1 MIAIVGGGEL
11 GTALASALSEK
22 GEEPLCLVMDPRSA
36 RRMRAPGP
44 TAPLAPGGDWA
55 ARVPEEAGAA
65 FVVTGSD
72 PLNSRI
78 VSGLRKARP
87 DLLLL
92 AEASTPAA
100 SSRLRRAGADF
111 VLESKRFLAAT
122 MLDQITELENQ
133 RAARRLVA
141 VLGSCREKGL
151 AVFLHD
157 DPDPDSIASAMAI
170 KRICAASRV
179 QCALYHGGEV
189 ARPENALMVSLLGAR
204 LENLSSPEEAAAAMS
219 RHDRCAL
226 IESSIPGQNNIL
238 PPGSKVDIIID
249 HHRFPRGKE
258 PQGELV
264 DIRPNL
270 GAAATILTGYLRR
283 LWIRPDPPLASALLY
298 AIKVDTNDLTRHVD
312 PEDLAATVYLA
323 EHADLRLIQ
332 RFESPPMPGSTA
344 EVMARAILD
353 RELFS
358 GHLLACAGEIR
369 DREALARAAE
379 FLVRLEGVSVAVV
392 FGLMKDKVY
401 LSARS
406 SDPSVDTG
414 RLLHAAFGK
423 AGSAGGHA
431 ASAGAQVPLG
441 VLGRKM
447 GEEKREQLARRAV
460 RRLYLRAAG
469 IAGGG

>member
-1 MIAIVGGGEL
+1 MIAILGGGEL
-11 GTALASALSEK
+11 GEALARALSEK
-22 GEEPLCLVMDPRSA
+22 GEQPLCLVPDERGLSRMRTLGMNA
-36 RRMRAPGP
+36 RRAPH
-44 TAPLAPGGDWA
+44 DEWA
-55 ARVPEEAGAA
+55 ACVPQEAGAA

-87 DLLLL
+87 DLLVL
-92 AEASTPAA
+92 AEAGTTAA
-100 SSRLRRAGADF
+100 SKRLKRAGADF
-111 VLESKRFLAAT
+111 VLESKRLLATT

-141 VLGSCREKGL
+141 VLGSCRENGL

-170 KRICAASRV
+170 KRICAANRV
-179 QCALYHGGEV
+179 PCALYHGGEV
-189 ARPENALMVSLLGAR
+189 SRPENALLVSLLGAR
-204 LENLSSPEEAAAAMS
+204 LERLPSAEAAAAAMS
-219 RHDRCAL
+219 RHDRSAL

-238 PPGSKVDIIID
+238 PPGSKVDVIID
-249 HHRFPRGKE
+249 HHPLPKGEE

-264 DIRPNL
+264 DIRPDL

-358 GHLLACAGEIR
+358 GHLLACAGVIR

-392 FGLMKDKVY
+392 FGLMKDKLY

-406 SDPSVDTG
+406 SDPSVDAG

-431 ASAGAQVPLG
+431 ASAGAQIPLS
-441 VLGRKM
+441 VLGRQM
-447 GEEKREQLARRAV
+447 DEDKREQLAKRAV